1 MCFFAHFTRRSIRW
15 LKLETV
21 SQSCVF
27 YPYTV
32 TNEITEWFEEIRDS
46 LLVSMDTASL
56 TVGSRQPKIS
66 AMVLEYFVC

>member
-1 MCFFAHFTRRSIRW
+1 MCFFAHFARRSIRW

-32 TNEITEWFEEIRDS
+32 TNEITEWFEEI
-46 LLVSMDTASL
+46 VSMETTSL